1 MSVRFAPR
9 AVAIAIAAACLITV
23 LPAPAQAQ
31 SSSPL
36 VLTRV
41 TQPIVVDGVPDDAA
55 WRDVPALPL
64 TEYSPVFHGTPTQRT
79 VIKVAYDDEN
89 FYAAGWFYDTDPAG
103 IRLNSLYRDRWNG
116 DDAFAIYIDPF
127 NDNQNAKWFGT
138 TASGIR
144 FDILLSD
151 DAKTSNGSWDTFWT
165 NATTV
170 TDSGWFAEV
179 RIPFSSIGFRTNAN
193 GEAVMG
199 LTVTR
204 AISRNDERVTFPA
217 IDPKFEFR
225 QPSVAHDVVLRD
237 VHSRK
242 PVYVTPY
249 VLTGSGQ
256 RAVDDPAGGFRTD
269 RTTAREAG
277 LDIKYPFT
285 AGLTL
290 DLTLNTDFAQ
300 VEADDEQV
308 NLDRFP
314 LYFPERRRF
323 FQEGSG
329 IFDFPTG
336 NGTLLFNSRR
346 IGLTPDLEP
355 VRVLGGARIV
365 GRTGPW
371 DLGFLDMQTAAHATT
386 PSENFGVLRMRRRIL
401 NPFST
406 AGLIVTSYSGASRH
420 NEVLGGDASIR
431 VHGDQYLGA
440 RLATSFDDK
449 DSSSAT
455 TFAHSQLD
463 LKLERRVRRG
473 LQYSAQMTHSGR
485 EYDPELGFMPRRDF
499 TTANVYG
506 NWYFFADEKS
516 KLQRIYPGAL
526 SFATYRNADH
536 KLESGTNA
544 VWIEWDTKA
553 GGGGWVEPKRFYESV
568 TAPFTI
574 GKGITI
580 PAGDYTFADL
590 QVALQMGS
598 GARIRSNLDFRSGT
612 YFDGRRTQAIVSPTW
627 NVSPHLELGT
637 DYQFTAL
644 SFASRNQSENIQVAR
659 LRVLGAIDTRKSG
672 NAFIQYNSTSG
683 HLDFNVRLRYA
694 FAEGTDLWIVYDEG
708 LGTNRLRDPD
718 GIRPPMSLA
727 RTMIVKYSHTVTF

>member
-1 MSVRFAPR
+1 MSTPR
-9 AVAIAIAAACLITV
+9 AASVALVLVAALALASP
-23 LPAPAQAQ
+23 PADAQQQPAGA
-31 SSSPL
+31 PL
-36 VLTRV
+36 VLTRLTRAV
-41 TQPIVVDGVPDDAA
+41 IIDGVPDDAG
-55 WRDVPALPL
+55 WRDVAPLPL
-64 TEYSPVFHGTPTQRT
+64 TEYTPVFRGTPQQRS

-89 FYAAGWFYDTDPAG
+89 FYAAGWFYDTDPSQ
-103 IRLNSLYRDRWNG
+103 IRINSLYRDRWNG

-179 RIPFSSIGFRTNAN
+179 RIPLSSIGFRTNAN

-204 AISRNDERVTFPA
+204 QVTRSGERVTFPA
-217 IDPKFEFR
+217 IDSKFDFR
-225 QPSVAHDVVLRD
+225 QPSKAQDVVLRD
-237 VHSRK
+237 VRARK

-249 VLTGSGQ
+249 VLTGADQ
-256 RAVDDPAGGFRTD
+256 RAIADPAAGFRTD
-269 RTTAREAG
+269 RSTSHEAG
-277 LDIKYPFT
+277 LDVKYPFS

-300 VEADDEQV
+300 VEADDQQV

-355 VRVLGGARIV
+355 VRVLGGARVV
-365 GRTGPW
+365 GRAGPW
-371 DLGFLDMQTAAHATT
+371 DLGVLDMQTAQHAAT
-386 PSENFGVLRMRRRIL
+386 PSENFGVLRMRRRVL

-406 AGLIVTSYSGASRH
+406 AGFMLTSYSGASRH
-420 NEVLGGDASIR
+420 NEVIGADATVR
-431 VHGDQYLGA
+431 VHGDQYVA
-440 RLATSFDDK
+440 AKLATSIDDA
-449 DSSSAT
+449 DTSSAK
-455 TFAHSQLD
+455 TFDRSLLD
-463 LKLERRVRRG
+463 LKIERRVQRG
-473 LQYSAQMTHSGR
+473 LQYQAQVTHSGR
-485 EYDPELGFMPRRDF
+485 DYNPELGFMPRRDF
-499 TTANVYG
+499 TMANIAG
-506 NWYFFADEKS
+506 NWFIFTSDKS
-516 KLQRIYPGAL
+516 MFRRVFPGAL
-526 SFATYRNADH
+526 SFSTFRNADH
-536 KLESGTNA
+536 ALESGTSA
-544 VWIEWDTKA
+544 FWLQWDTKA
-553 GGGGWVEPKRFYESV
+553 GGGGWIEPKRFHENV
-568 TAPFTI
+568 TTPFTI
-574 GKGITI
+574 GKGIAI
-580 PAGDYTFADL
+580 PAGIYDFADL
-590 QVALQMGS
+590 QLFLTMSS
-598 GARIRSNLDFRSGT
+598 GARLRSGLDFRTGT
-612 YFDGRRTQAIVSPTW
+612 YFDGRRTQAIITPTW

-637 DYQFTAL
+637 DYQITAL
-644 SFASRNQSENIQVAR
+644 HFANRGQSEDIQLAR
-659 LRVLGAIDTRKSG
+659 LRVIGALDTRKSG
-672 NAFIQYNSTSG
+672 NAVIQYNSTTG

-694 FAEGTDLWIVYDEG
+694 FAEGTDLWLVYDEG
-708 LGTNRLRDPD
+708 LGTDRLRDAD
-718 GIRPPMSLA
+718 GVRPPMSLA